1 MPSPRCRGAVA
12 GGKVPVI
19 ACYVSDV
26 GSEWIAVAQIPPDDV
41 SPFCGPGG
49 IGGTTP
55 SVVLVNVPV
64 GYRYHI
70 IAVW

>member
-1 MPSPRCRGAVA
+1 VPSPRCP
-12 GGKVPVI
+12 GGRLRRQVPVI

-26 GSEWIAVAQIPPDDV
+26 GSEWLAVAQIPSDDV
-41 SPFCGPGG
+41 SPFCGLGG

-64 GYRYHI
+64 GYRYYI